1 MAHIY
6 ELRRRSVAKSI
17 SWRVFAAVI
26 TSCVVFAITGKGDFA
41 AKVGLIDTAVK
52 LLIYFLHERA
62 WDRISYGRVPPAPD
76 YEV

>member
-1 MAHIY
+1 MAF
-6 ELRRRSVAKSI
+6 ETRRRSILKSL
-17 SWRVFAAVI
+17 SWRFLAALI
-26 TSCVVFAITGKGDFA
+26 TSCVVYVLTGKGDFA
-41 AKVGLIDTAVK
+41 AKVGLVDTGVK